1 MKNKFINFGN
11 NPLPKIISAAVTANG
26 SAGFEYPSPG
36 VPTITCEDSLYAGR
50 GFNHESSSEAEYI
63 KLLKNADTLPPLS
76 DEEINK
82 AKTFIYIY
90 SVLTKVNT
98 SLGEGLQKIE
108 NIKDI
113 DFWKNLETRLENYE
127 LEKDTFYKNFKIQLE
142 KSDRHTINYDL
153 LK

>member
-1 MKNKFINFGN
+1 M
-11 NPLPKIISAAVTANG
+11 
-26 SAGFEYPSPG
+26 
-36 VPTITCEDSLYAGR
+36 
-50 GFNHESSSEAEYI
+50 
-63 KLLKNADTLPPLS
+63 LKNADTLPPLS

-127 LEKDTFYKNFKIQLE
+127 LEKEYMEKI
-142 KSDRHTINYDL
+142 KGVSP
-153 LK
+153 

>member
-1 MKNKFINFGN
+1 
-11 NPLPKIISAAVTANG
+11 
-26 SAGFEYPSPG
+26 
-36 VPTITCEDSLYAGR
+36 
-50 GFNHESSSEAEYI
+50 
-63 KLLKNADTLPPLS
+63 LLKNVDTLPPLS

-153 LK
+153 LKN